1 MISKRRP
8 LDPRDANVA
17 IDANSLDRDE
27 TTRAAAVDR
36 LLLLAANAKIRLIVP
51 KGVRREML
59 DPRTPAKVRNAGLSQ
74 IFTFNVDLS
83 TLERRERGVIEAEL
97 QGNAKPGKHTEDADH
112 LFEASKYCAYFIT
125 HDERILR
132 KSEKLQKVLPPSLQ
146 VVTLIGFLEIY
157 DRYETGL
164 AI

>member
-1 MISKRRP
+1 MNRKRRP

-17 IDANSLDRDE
+17 IDANSLDRTE
-27 TTRAAAVDR
+27 PIRAVAVDR
-36 LLLLAANAKIRLIVP
+36 LLLLAGDAKIRLIVP
-51 KGVRREML
+51 KGVRSEML
-59 DPRTPAKVRNAGLSQ
+59 NPRTPEKVRSTGLSQ
-74 IFTFNVDLS
+74 IFTYNVDLNS
-83 TLERRERGVIEAEL
+83 QERRERSVIEAEL
-97 QGNAKPGKHTEDADH
+97 QGNATPGKHTEDADH

-132 KSEKLQKVLPPSLQ
+132 KFGKLQKVLSPSLQ

-157 DRYETGL
+157 DHYETGL